1 MIAAPMTVVETAEFM
16 KEAAR
21 LMSDWERAELIAFVG
36 ANPEA
41 GEIIPGTGG
50 VRKIRWSRQGM
61 GKRGGARV
69 IYYYHNERLPLFP
82 LSAYAKSSKANLS
95 KVERNEMKRLVPGG
109 GIPEKGHRNDMTK
122 KTSRLTARKAPR
134 KRQTVGGSIIEGLKQ
149 AIAWTR
155 GENDNVRVT
164 LVHVPEV
171 DVRKVRTKM
180 GLSQA
185 QFATKFG
192 FPPATLRNWE
202 QGRSR
207 PDAPTRVLLAVIA
220 KHPEAVEDVLQKAS

>member
-1 MIAAPMTVVETAEFM
+1 MAVKKGLKRAKRSV
-16 KEAAR
+16 AAR
-21 LMSDWERAELIAFVG
+21 
-36 ANPEA
+36 N
-41 GEIIPGTGG
+41 
-50 VRKIRWSRQGM
+50 SR
-61 GKRGGARV
+61 
-69 IYYYHNERLPLFP
+69 
-82 LSAYAKSSKANLS
+82 
-95 KVERNEMKRLVPGG
+95 
-109 GIPEKGHRNDMTK
+109 
-122 KTSRLTARKAPR
+122 
-134 KRQTVGGSIIEGLKQ
+134 TVGENIIRGLKQ
-149 AIAWTR
+149 AIAWSK

-164 LVHVPEV
+164 LVQAPEV

-220 KHPEAVEDVLQKAS
+220 KHPDAVEDVLRKAS

>member
-1 MIAAPMTVVETAEFM
+1 MITKTKRAV
-16 KEAAR
+16 KKAAR
-21 LMSDWERAELIAFVG
+21 L
-36 ANPEA
+36 
-41 GEIIPGTGG
+41 
-50 VRKIRWSRQGM
+50 
-61 GKRGGARV
+61 
-69 IYYYHNERLPLFP
+69 
-82 LSAYAKSSKANLS
+82 
-95 KVERNEMKRLVPGG
+95 
-109 GIPEKGHRNDMTK
+109 
-122 KTSRLTARKAPR
+122 PR
-134 KRQTVGGSIIEGLKQ
+134 KRPTVGERIVEGLEQ

-155 GENDNVRVT
+155 GDNDNVRVT

-207 PDAPTRVLLAVIA
+207 PDAPTRVPLAVIA
-220 KHPEAVEDVLQKAS
+220 KHPEAVEEVLSE